1 MIGQNFISRIPSEH
15 KPFIYKAATATALAA
30 GSLCTPWESVRIIG
44 STILTGVSYGIVN
57 EKISSWGCSQHFFE
71 NHISDRSNLRNRPIQ
86 GLNSNLNAIV
96 SGMLNYWSIASIFGM
111 VLAAVARAPLRI
123 DLKIKATQIT
133 PYLVIGATLV
143 TLVIQVATR
152 IIQTHCNTKKQTKQ
166 FICSTQH
173 GLSYGFFVTGHILL
187 AVAVLVARIGRFRF

>member
-1 MIGQNFISRIPSEH
+1 MLGQNFISRIPSEH

-44 STILTGVSYGIVN
+44 STILTGVSYGIAN
-57 EKISSWGCSQHFFE
+57 EKISSWGCSQHFFKD
-71 NHISDRSNLRNRPIQ
+71 HISDHSNLRNRPIQ
-86 GLNSNLNAIV
+86 GLNPNLNAII
-96 SGMLNYWSIASIFGM
+96 SGMLDYWSIASIFGM
-111 VLAAVARAPLRI
+111 VLAAVARAPLCG
-123 DLKIKATQIT
+123 LKIKATQIT
-133 PYLVIGATLV
+133 PYLVIGVTLV
-143 TLVIQVATR
+143 TLVIQVAMR
-152 IIQTHCNTKKQTKQ
+152 IIQTHCNAKKQTKQ